1 MVIEVEVE
9 EGDSQKRHADE
20 DERYSDARPIRPHD
34 VLLQRCEVG
43 EDLYLDL
50 SGLNF
55 IDSSGVRVFI
65 TAFLKLKP
73 RGARLVL
80 SSPNATIRRL
90 FDLLGLTANGI
101 VLQEASSQTGSG

>member
-1 MVIEVEVE
+1 MAFQILDTE
-9 EGDSQKRHADE
+9 EPRRLRLVGDLDFQNSTV
-20 DERYSDARPIRPHD
+20 ARD
-34 VLLQRCEVG
+34 VLEQRCEVG

>member
-1 MVIEVEVE
+1 MPFQILDTE
-9 EGDSQKRHADE
+9 EPRRLRLVGDLDFQNSTV
-20 DERYSDARPIRPHD
+20 ARD

>member
-1 MVIEVEVE
+1 MPFEILDTE
-9 EGDSQKRHADE
+9 EPRRLRLVGDLDFQNSTV
-20 DERYSDARPIRPHD
+20 ARD
-34 VLLQRCEVG
+34 VLEQRCEVG

-80 SSPNATIRRL
+80 SSPNAAIRRL